1 MRRRLGWG
9 KAINEELKEKG
20 TLKEH
25 GVIRKISIFLTVLPE
40 TNENHEPSSL
50 SKPWAIVVSVLTSRI
65 AHSNFGKLDGVVLIS
80 AMLSVFLKPAF
91 IDGYTSLMS
100 SEL

>member
-40 TNENHEPSSL
+40 TNENHGFFFFFFSHVKVVNSL
-50 SKPWAIVVSVLTSRI
+50 L
-65 AHSNFGKLDGVVLIS
+65 
-80 AMLSVFLKPAF
+80 
-91 IDGYTSLMS
+91 
-100 SEL
+100 